1 MEILLL
7 LLAVIALMLIAIYIR
22 LGSLAPAS
30 DISPRQ
36 IDALEDI
43 RAIREELERA
53 NSTLEEIR
61 YVSDLI
67 EKYKLPD
74 SSERDAIDQI
84 RIDNEISK
92 MMDGSR

>member
-43 RAIREELERA
+43 RGIKEELERA

>member
-36 IDALEDI
+36 IDALDDI
-43 RAIREELERA
+43 RGIREELERA

-61 YVSDLI
+61 HVSDLI

-84 RIDNEISK
+84 RIDTEISK

>member
-7 LLAVIALMLIAIYIR
+7 LLAVITLMLIAIYIR

>member
-43 RAIREELERA
+43 SAIREELERA

>member
-22 LGSLAPAS
+22 LGSLAPVS

-36 IDALEDI
+36 IDALDDI
-43 RAIREELERA
+43 RSIREELERA

>member
-43 RAIREELERA
+43 IGIKEELERA

>member
-74 SSERDAIDQI
+74 TSERDAIDQI

>member
-36 IDALEDI
+36 IDALDDI
-43 RAIREELERA
+43 RDIREELERA